1 MGCLSLPLAP
11 SREGY
16 PPERELFLA
25 ICCSGAQEAQAYA
38 SDLCHSFQDILCMR
52 SLKPSV
58 ATSSSRKP
66 PSYASASTLYQTARL
81 ADKIVELTL
90 SLCEL
95 HPLLHLEHNP
105 INQAVLKET
114 SRVLLATIT
123 FIGKDTNALRQL
135 SLLYQLGQYTVS
147 AQLAGVVITLSTNPC
162 PSVSTCFLYP

>member
-1 MGCLSLPLAP
+1 MGCLSLPPCPLSRGLS
-11 SREGY
+11 SREGA
-16 PPERELFLA
+16 FLGYLVLWSTRSLHTLQ
-25 ICCSGAQEAQAYA
+25 IV
-38 SDLCHSFQDILCMR
+38 CHSFQDILCMR

-95 HPLLHLEHNP
+95 HPLLRLEHNS
-105 INQAVLKET
+105 INQAALKQT